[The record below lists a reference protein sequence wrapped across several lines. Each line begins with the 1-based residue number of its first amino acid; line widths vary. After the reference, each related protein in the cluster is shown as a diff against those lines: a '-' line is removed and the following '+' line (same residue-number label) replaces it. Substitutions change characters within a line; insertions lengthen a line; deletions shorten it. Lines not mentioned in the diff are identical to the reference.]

1 MVTRFGFRKYSL
13 KMYNVIY
20 ISSTRI
26 EVNVMYV
33 VIPSFRWLT
42 ILIRIDN

>member
-26 EVNVMYV
+26 EVNVMAA
-33 VIPSFRWLT
+33 PQPRAK
-42 ILIRIDN
+42 

>member
-1 MVTRFGFRKYSL
+1 METRFGFRKYSL

-26 EVNVMYV
+26 EVNVIHVKYRAASQ
-33 VIPSFRWLT
+33 PCAK
-42 ILIRIDN
+42 